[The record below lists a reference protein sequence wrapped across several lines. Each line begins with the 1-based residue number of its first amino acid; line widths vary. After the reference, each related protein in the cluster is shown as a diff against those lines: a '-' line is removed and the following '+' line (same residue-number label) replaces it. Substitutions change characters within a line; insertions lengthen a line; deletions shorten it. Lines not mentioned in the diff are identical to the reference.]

1 MKSSTRQNGIYYTSL
16 FNPFDN
22 AIFKDWIDTHAIQ
35 KETILEPFAGNN
47 SIIHMLQEIGM
58 ASHYTSY
65 DIYPQSKEVQKRDT
79 IQSYPKGYKVCITN
93 PPWLYKSSAQRRK
106 LYYPDTHYDNIYK
119 LCLSLALDNN
129 EYVGALIP
137 ASFIQSQLFT
147 DRLEKLICINRLLFE
162 NTENPVC
169 LALFSNR
176 KTKDIEIYSDDRYV
190 GKYTELKKC
199 LPKTHISTC
208 NLTFNDPNGKLGL
221 IAIDNNR
228 EPSIRFCHGEQLK
241 KYTISHSS
249 RSITRIQGIDVSEPM
264 LKKLNDC
271 IDDIRKKTDD
281 IFLTAFKGLRKDGKY
296 RRRIEYSLAR
306 DIIQYAQ

>member
-1 MKSSTRQNGIYYTSL
+1 MKSNTRQNGIYYTSL

-22 AIFKDWIDTHAIQ
+22 AIFKDWINTHTIQ

-147 DRLEKLICINRLLFE
+147 DRLEILICINRLLFE

-176 KTKDIEIYSDDRYV
+176 KTKDIEIYSDDRRV

-199 LPKTHISTC
+199 LPNTHSSTS
-208 NLTFNDPNGKLGL
+208 NLTFNDPSGDLGL

-228 EPSIRFCHGEQLK
+228 EPSIRFCHGEQLN

-264 LKKLNDC
+264 LKRLNDC
-271 IDDIRKKTDD
+271 IDDIREKTDD